1 MKKGVSTGFVIAI
14 AGACLSG
21 IIGGAIDHTVI
32 CLDGFSRVFNN
43 NVRISNKNTN
53 ELFDRVEEL
62 EKTVKELTTKEGN

>member
-21 IIGGAIDHTVI
+21 IIGGVIDRHETYW
-32 CLDGFSRVFNN
+32 DSFSRVFNN